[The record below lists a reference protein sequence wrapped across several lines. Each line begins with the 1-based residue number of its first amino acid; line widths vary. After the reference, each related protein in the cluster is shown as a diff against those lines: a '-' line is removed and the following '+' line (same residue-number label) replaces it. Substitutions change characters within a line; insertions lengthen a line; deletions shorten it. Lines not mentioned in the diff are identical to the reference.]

1 MTISVLL
8 PSRGRPGSLRRSVES
23 LYNSA
28 SNPDSIRVLVGYDS
42 DDPETRVVVDDMNLF
57 ACEFRQRNGYHQ
69 LHLYVNRLAEVAN
82 GDWLFLW
89 NDDALMDLQG
99 WDDVFH
105 SFDHNSPLVL
115 SPSST
120 GVEHTM
126 CCFPAI
132 SRTLYNI
139 LGHMSLSNHIDSWLQ
154 DLANSLSILRKLDVH
169 VFHDRFDLTGGHNDQ
184 TFAESSSGYRTEEF
198 YSARMQS
205 LLRTDIE
212 KVSKWLILAGSD
224 WGS

>member
-1 MTISVLL
+1 VF
-8 PSRGRPGSLRRSVES
+8 
-23 LYNSA
+23 
-28 SNPDSIRVLVGYDS
+28 VGYDI
-42 DDPETRVVVDDMNLF
+42 DDPATGDIAKEMNLF
-57 ACEFRQRNGYHQ
+57 ACRFDERAGYHQ
-69 LHLYVNRLAEVAN
+69 LHLYVNRMAELAN

-99 WDDVFH
+99 WDSIFH
-105 SFDHNSPLVL
+105 RFDSSSPLVL

-126 CCFPAI
+126 CCFPAM
-132 SRTLYNI
+132 SRALYSI

-154 DLANSLSILRKLDVH
+154 DLANSLGILRKLDVH

-184 TFAESSSGYRTEEF
+184 TFVESSSGYRTEEF
-198 YSARMQS
+198 YSDRMQT

-212 KVSKWLILAGSD
+212 KVAKWLKSAGSV
-224 WGS
+224 